1 MLRRNGVRAR
11 VSERASE
18 RNGDDEMHERG
29 DGDQRSAEDLN
40 AYLPS
45 KAYAR
50 DVFQPADRCS

>member
-1 MLRRNGVRAR
+1 M
-11 VSERASE
+11 SERASE

-29 DGDQRSAEDLN
+29 DGDRRSAEDLN